1 MPAITGNCWDVLEGV
16 VFLPEDAGDRRE
28 VDDVGR
34 EDADVVLLR
43 LSLAGA
49 VPAGGVAG

>member
-1 MPAITGNCWDVLEGV
+1 MIVGKCWEVLEGV
-16 VFLPEDAGDRRE
+16 VLLPEDAGDRRE
-28 VDDVGR
+28 VDDEGG

-49 VPAGGVAG
+49 VPTGGLAG